1 MESKFIIIIININV
15 RFFVA
20 LKYSALLII
29 MHVNPE
35 DLNTHTRNILG
46 EEMGIRGLTRLLC
59 TNAPEAFRHIEVGLP
74 YYAGKRIAFDASL
87 FIYQVMTVS
96 DTSSSS
102 NGPWANLVSRLVK
115 ILDARIDP
123 VFVFD
128 GNPPSAKA
136 PLLAKRRETAS
147 LQKGYRLNGKDIKA
161 CKRLLTSIGV
171 PFVEAPSEAEAQCAR
186 MCMDGLVYGV
196 ATEDMDALAFGTP
209 ILIRNIFGSS
219 AVAGMSP
226 TMKHCITEIHLNK
239 AVKDLELESME
250 QFVDLCIM
258 CGCDYAGTIPGIGP
272 VRALKGIRE
281 HGNIDG
287 VLAAVMPMSGGRIT
301 HDKLKSFTYQDARKL
316 FLSPMVTPVSEMS
329 PIRRVLP
336 NISELTTV
344 LRDDMNI
351 TDDKKI
357 QRLTAK
363 IKKLFPGCGG
373 SVSLT
378 PSPASNSPS
387 PLLVLD
393 SPKQTTIESFFISK
407 AKKLAQAQQAGRT

>member
-1 MESKFIIIIININV
+1 M
-15 RFFVA
+15 RAFFCC
-20 LKYSALLII
+20 LKVQRAFII
-29 MHVNPE
+29 MHDPNNSNKHQ
-35 DLNTHTRNILG
+35 LIG

-59 TNAPEAFRHIEVGLP
+59 SNAPEAFRHIEEGMLH
-74 YYAGKRIAFDASL
+74 YAGKKIAFDASL

-102 NGPWANLVSRLVK
+102 NGPWVNLVSRLIK

-147 LQKGYRLNGKDIKA
+147 LQKGYRLNGKDIKV

-196 ATEDMDALAFGTP
+196 ATEDMDALTFGTP

-219 AVAGMSP
+219 AVAGVSP

-239 AVKDLELESME
+239 AVTHLGLDSME

-258 CGCDYAGTIPGIGP
+258 CGCDYASTIPGIGP

-301 HDKLKSFTYQDARKL
+301 HDKLKSFTYQEARKL
-316 FLSPMVTPVSEMS
+316 FLRPLVKPASELS
-329 PIRRVLP
+329 SIRKGVP
-336 NISELTTV
+336 NIGDLTSV
-344 LRDDMNI
+344 LRDDMDI
-351 TDDKKI
+351 SDDKKV
-357 QRLTAK
+357 QRITAK
-363 IKKLFPGCGG
+363 IKKLFPGCSSG
-373 SVSLT
+373 SNLT
-378 PSPASNSPS
+378 PSPSPSPASNNISPQ
-387 PLLVLD
+387 LVLD
-393 SPKQTTIESFFISK
+393 SPKQTSIESFFISR
-407 AKKLAQAQQAGRT
+407 AKKLAEGRT